1 MGWVLLKSSLGPC
14 SWNASVNNS
23 RRIRQPA
30 AETALS
36 QLLCLSG
43 QWRHKGKQTPLPV
56 SGRQVFPKLSPPP
69 LTPSQSPRAYSP
81 ERRTEK
87 RKLRLLPSPPFH
99 FLISLKLFYCSLVY
113 ADKGTLLPFWEGV
126 VHVSSFAH
134 MISLKN
140 LHNPVS

>member
-23 RRIRQPA
+23 RRIRQPR
-30 AETALS
+30 
-36 QLLCLSG
+36 LLCLSG
-43 QWRHKGKQTPLPV
+43 QQRHNGKQTPLPV

-81 ERRTEK
+81 EPRTEK
-87 RKLRLLPSPPFH
+87 RKLQLLPSPPFH

-113 ADKGTLLPFWEGV
+113 ADKGTLLPFLEGV
-126 VHVSSFAH
+126 VHISSFTH

-140 LHNPVS
+140 HRNPVS